1 MKVPGDRV
9 PGPHGHLLSG
19 PWAPSP
25 LPCGRGDRAG
35 SGTEAPAQVHEEAGR
50 AGRLTRARAQRL
62 ALRLYNSEPRG
73 EFEST
78 PSCSTEVARPTSS
91 SELCKT
97 PPRVLRSHETT
108 ARRREPERRHA
119 VTENPEEP
127 RPEPLPSGP
136 ASLGQ
141 AGWEGLQEERHRV
154 QPAGPLG
161 AQRGQRRVPH
171 LDGTVS
177 GRGDDRASPGD
188 FTEPSAPEAAVTAA

>member
-35 SGTEAPAQVHEEAGR
+35 SGTEAQAQAHEEAGR
-50 AGRLTRARAQRL
+50 AGRLTRARAQWQ
-62 ALRLYNSEPRG
+62 AVRLYNSEPRG
-73 EFEST
+73 EFES
-78 PSCSTEVARPTSS
+78 PLSCSTEVARPTSS

-97 PPRVLRSHETT
+97 PPRVLRFHETT

-119 VTENPEEP
+119 VMENAEEP

-136 ASLGQ
+136 GVTRPGR
-141 AGWEGLQEERHRV
+141 AGGAPGEKAPRAAGGPTGC
-154 QPAGPLG
+154 PAG
-161 AQRGQRRVPH
+161 
-171 LDGTVS
+171 S
-177 GRGDDRASPGD
+177 EASPASRWYR
-188 FTEPSAPEAAVTAA
+188 FRWR